1 MNAYRPSKEMEGGV
15 RNLEI
20 VWSIGQCW
28 LGSEEVMALLLSVL
42 FSSLA
47 ASFWLVLV
55 YRCCF
60 NQSLVRTFFI
70 DNVSDVRVVAF
81 EHAQVGICRFYES
94 RLCP

>member
-1 MNAYRPSKEMEGGV
+1 MEGEV

-55 YRCCF
+55 YLIA
-60 NQSLVRTFFI
+60 SLKFDSNI
-70 DNVSDVRVVAF
+70 L
-81 EHAQVGICRFYES
+81 Y
-94 RLCP
+94 